1 MRLGQLTSRVEL
13 RSTSTTRDDVG
24 QVNFSYTSEG
34 VVWAHIE
41 QAGASNVTMADGIQQ
56 LDTYRITI
64 PFASSIAPQKGWR
77 VYWGASKVLEVD
89 SVIRNTDTRDWV
101 ELIASEMRP

>member
-1 MRLGQLTSRVEL
+1 MRLGTLTSRVEL
-13 RSTSTTRDDVG
+13 RSTTSTRDDVG
-24 QVNFSYTSEG
+24 QVNFSYSSEG

-41 QAGASNVTMADGIQQ
+41 QAGASNVTMAEGIQQ

-64 PFASSIAPQKGWR
+64 PFDPSVAPQKGWR
-77 VYWGASKVLEVD
+77 VYWGASKILEVD